1 MISWYFDL
9 DNEISKLLQI
19 DAVWYQSII
28 KTSERD
34 FILTYQIYF
43 TFWIEVLDHGKEIK
57 KFCVSQSEVCR
68 L

>member
-43 TFWIEVLDHGKEIK
+43 TF
-57 KFCVSQSEVCR
+57 
-68 L
+68 